1 MEYNKI
7 FSEQQ
12 DVDAGQKWK
21 MPQCTTCKYNKGRTC
36 TYYNADRLQ
45 LPVDMF
51 NCPTYEKKVSEKE
64 QAQKILS
71 F

>member
-7 FSEQQ
+7 FDNRSDLE
-12 DVDAGQKWK
+12 GQNWK
-21 MPQCTTCKYNKGRTC
+21 MPQCTNCVHNKGRMC
-36 TYYNADRLQ
+36 TYYNADRLK

-51 NCPTYEKKVSEKE
+51 NCPTYEKKNSQKE
-64 QAQKILS
+64 QVQKFLE